1 MKVLDLLFLYNNL
14 LPPAGRTGKYAGM
27 HMTNPGIRDVGDP
40 RMPAVRDP
48 GGGAVG
54 EWARGSFT
62 TFEVGGVA
70 KAFAFSFAPTNFY
83 QWRTGVWQ
91 YLLGLNLPR

>member
-1 MKVLDLLFLYNNL
+1 M
-14 LPPAGRTGKYAGM
+14 AT
-27 HMTNPGIRDVGDP
+27 PGIRDVGDP
-40 RMPAVRDP
+40 RMAAARGP

-70 KAFAFSFAPTNFY
+70 IPLAFSSVSTNFY
-83 QWRTGVWQ
+83 PSRTGAWQ

>member
-1 MKVLDLLFLYNNL
+1 
-14 LPPAGRTGKYAGM
+14 M
-27 HMTNPGIRDVGDP
+27 HMANPGIGDVGDL
-40 RMPAVRDP
+40 RMPAVRYP

-70 KAFAFSFAPTNFY
+70 IALAFSFVSTNFY
-83 QWRTGVWQ
+83 QSRTGARQ
-91 YLLGLNLPR
+91 YLLGLNLLRLISTNLFVK

>member
-1 MKVLDLLFLYNNL
+1 MEGAGVCVWQNL
-14 LPPAGRTGKYAGM
+14 
-27 HMTNPGIRDVGDP
+27 GIRDVGDL
-40 RMPAVRDP
+40 RMPVVRDP

-70 KAFAFSFAPTNFY
+70 IALAFSSVSTNFY
-83 QWRTGVWQ
+83 QSRTGAWQ
-91 YLLGLNLPR
+91 YHLGLNLPR

>member
-1 MKVLDLLFLYNNL
+1 M
-14 LPPAGRTGKYAGM
+14 A
-27 HMTNPGIRDVGDP
+27 NPGIRDAGGL
-40 RMPAVRDP
+40 RMPAVRYP

-70 KAFAFSFAPTNFY
+70 VAPAFISVTTNFY
-83 QWRTGVWQ
+83 RWRARVNEDEIVRCMEAVQERALVEERRRSTLAAAQ
-91 YLLGLNLPR
+91 QSAELG

>member
-1 MKVLDLLFLYNNL
+1 MEGTRVFVWRNLGIPDFGDL
-14 LPPAGRTGKYAGM
+14 
-27 HMTNPGIRDVGDP
+27 
-40 RMPAVRDP
+40 RMPTVRYP

-54 EWARGSFT
+54 EWARGSVT

-70 KAFAFSFAPTNFY
+70 IALAFRSVSTNFY
-83 QWRTGVWQ
+83 QSRTGARQ